1 MSSPDG
7 TRATRSIQAHIRLA
21 HDRRIPNADSPT
33 YHAQLR
39 RRPPQKGP
47 RSEAPSIKA
56 KPNSTNQKPRNVRI
70 GNQVFPRARLGSP
83 SVLGGDAGSGPNRRN
98 WLPLSSLTTAGLISV
113 SKAEFF

>member
-21 HDRRIPNADSPT
+21 HDRRIPNAHSPT

-39 RRPPQKGP
+39 RRPPKKGP
-47 RSEAPSIKA
+47 RSGAPSIKA

-70 GNQVFPRARLGSP
+70 GNQVFLG
-83 SVLGGDAGSGPNRRN
+83 LGGDAGSGPNRRN
-98 WLPLSSLTTAGLISV
+98 WLPLSSALTTAGLISV
-113 SKAEFF
+113 SKA